1 MSNDSPNSGS
11 PFEDQPIVR
20 RGPGQHPQAP
30 NTDTMPQTDW
40 HDRRTG
46 HAMKEAEAAGHHGV
60 IVIQQEADAEDSGV
74 VQHRDAGRLLRDVPP
89 AYDSIMQ

>member
-1 MSNDSPNSGS
+1 
-11 PFEDQPIVR
+11 
-20 RGPGQHPQAP
+20 
-30 NTDTMPQTDW
+30 
-40 HDRRTG
+40 
-46 HAMKEAEAAGHHGV
+46 MKEAEAAGHHGV